1 MIDWKLLFGRTVV
14 IVADPELALNIGKMP
29 DVATVV
35 FDATLDSIVYDPVL
49 RTDVIGYAP
58 LSNIV
63 PSAIGVLKKTVL
75 NTLGPLFGSTT
86 VTVFE
91 PEEMEKF
98 GTGFVVVCCGVI
110 S

>member
-1 MIDWKLLFGRTVV
+1 M
-14 IVADPELALNIGKMP
+14 IVADPELALKIGKMP

-35 FDATLDSIVYDPVL
+35 SEATLDSIVYDPVL
-49 RTDVIGYAP
+49 RTDTMSYP
-58 LSNIV
+58 PFNSIV

-75 NTLGPLFGSTT
+75 NTLGPLLGSTT
-86 VTVFE
+86 VITLE